1 MKFIDFRNKKIFIAG
16 KNGLLGNAIK
26 KVFKIKEPHS
36 KLLTPS
42 SKDLDLTN
50 LTKTEKWFKKHKPD
64 YVIIAAAKAAGILD
78 NIQRPTI
85 YMIDNIKIQTN
96 LISLSHKYKVKKLIF
111 IGSSCI
117 YPKYA
122 KNPIKEESLLSGALE
137 ETNQWYAITKI
148 HGVKF
153 CQAYKK
159 QFNSNFVSVMPTN
172 LYGIHDKYDEKTSH
186 VIPALIKKFLIAKKK
201 KNKNVEIWGSGNP
214 RREFLFSE
222 DCAEAIY
229 IIMKRDK
236 YYNLINIG
244 SDEEIKIKDL
254 AILIKK
260 ITNYKGNIIF
270 NKKMPDGVKQK
281 KLDITKLKK
290 LGWKQ
295 KTSLKDG
302 IQIVINEI
310 SKKFNYN

>member
-16 KNGLLGNAIK
+16 KNGLLGNSIK

-122 KNPIKEESLLSGALE
+122 KHPIKEESLLSGALE

-159 QFNSNFVSVMPTN
+159 QFNSNFISVMPTN
-172 LYGIHDKYDEKTSH
+172 LYGVNDKYDEQTSH

-201 KNKNVEIWGSGNP
+201 KSKSVEIWGSGSP
-214 RREFLFSE
+214 KREFLFSE
-222 DCAEAIY
+222 DCAEAIHK
-229 IIMKRDK
+229 IMKRNK
-236 YYNLINIG
+236 YYDLINIG

-254 AILIKK
+254 ALKIKK
-260 ITNYKGNIIF
+260 ITNFRGDLKF
-270 NKKMPDGVKQK
+270 NKKMPDGVMQK
-281 KLDITKLKK
+281 KLDITKIKK

-295 KTSLKDG
+295 KINLNEG
-302 IQIVINEI
+302 IKIIVNEI
-310 SKKFNYN
+310 SKKI

>member
-16 KNGLLGNAIK
+16 KNGLLGNSIK
-26 KVFKIKEPHS
+26 KIFKIKEPYS

-96 LISLSHKYKVKKLIF
+96 LIYLSHKYKVKKLIF

-148 HGVKF
+148 HGVKL

-159 QFNSNFVSVMPTN
+159 QFNSNFISVMPTN
-172 LYGIHDKYDEKTSH
+172 LYGINDKYDEQTSH
-186 VIPALIKKFLIAKKK
+186 VIPALIKKFLIAKNKK
-201 KNKNVEIWGSGNP
+201 SKSVEIWGSGSP
-214 RREFLFSE
+214 KREFLFSE
-222 DCAEAIY
+222 DCAEAIHK
-229 IIMKRDK
+229 IMKRNK
-236 YYNLINIG
+236 YYDLINVG

-254 AILIKK
+254 ALKIKK
-260 ITNYKGNIIF
+260 ITNFRGDLKF
-270 NKKMPDGVKQK
+270 NNKMPDGVMQK
-281 KLDITKLKK
+281 NLDINKIKK
-290 LGWKQ
+290 LGWK
-295 KTSLKDG
+295 KK
-302 IQIVINEI
+302 INLNE
-310 SKKFNYN
+310 

>member
-1 MKFIDFRNKKIFIAG
+1 MKFIDFKNKKIFIAG
-16 KNGLLGNAIK
+16 KNGLLGSAIY
-26 KVFKIKEPHS
+26 KVFKTKEPRA
-36 KLLTPS
+36 KYLIPS
-42 SKDLDLTN
+42 SKQLDLTN
-50 LTKTEKWFKKHKPD
+50 LNKTENWFKINRPD
-64 YVIIAAAKAAGILD
+64 YVVIAAAKASGILD
-78 NIQRPTI
+78 NMKSPTF
-85 YMIDNIKIQTN
+85 YMVDNIKIQTN
-96 LISLSHKYKVKKLIF
+96 LISLSHKYKVRKLIF

-117 YPKYA
+117 YPKFS
-122 KNPIKEESLLSGALE
+122 KNPIKEENLLNGFLE

-148 HGVKF
+148 HGIKF
-153 CQAYKK
+153 CEAYKN

-172 LYGIHDKYDEKTSH
+172 LYGINDKYDEKTSH

-201 KNKNVEIWGSGNP
+201 KKKIVEIWGSGNP
-214 RREFLFSE
+214 KREFLFSE

-229 IIMKRDK
+229 TIMKRDK

-254 AILIKK
+254 ALMIKK

-290 LGWKQ
+290 LGWRQ
-295 KTSLKDG
+295 KTNLKDG

>member
-16 KNGLLGNAIK
+16 KNGLLGNSIK
-26 KVFKIKEPHS
+26 KIFKIKEPYS

-96 LISLSHKYKVKKLIF
+96 LIYLSHKYKVKKLIF

-159 QFNSNFVSVMPTN
+159 QFNSNFISVMPTN
-172 LYGIHDKYDEKTSH
+172 LYGVNDKYDEQTSH
-186 VIPALIKKFLIAKKK
+186 VIPALIKKFLFEKKK
-201 KNKNVEIWGSGNP
+201 KSKSVEIWGSGSP
-214 RREFLFSE
+214 KREFLFSE
-222 DCAEAIY
+222 DCAEAIHK
-229 IIMKRDK
+229 IMKRNK
-236 YYNLINIG
+236 YYDLINVG

-254 AILIKK
+254 ALKIKK
-260 ITNYKGNIIF
+260 ITNFRGDLKF
-270 NKKMPDGVKQK
+270 NKKMPDGVMQK
-281 KLDITKLKK
+281 KLDITKIKK

-295 KTSLKDG
+295 KINLNEG
-302 IQIVINEI
+302 IKLIVNEI
-310 SKKFNYN
+310 SKKF

>member
-16 KNGLLGNAIK
+16 KNGLLGNSIK

-148 HGVKF
+148 HGVKL

-159 QFNSNFVSVMPTN
+159 QFNSNFISVMPTN
-172 LYGIHDKYDEKTSH
+172 TYGVNDKYDEQTSH

-201 KNKNVEIWGSGNP
+201 KSKSAEIWGSGSP
-214 RREFLFSE
+214 KREFLFSE
-222 DCAEAIY
+222 DGGEAIHK
-229 IIMKRDK
+229 IMKRNK
-236 YYNLINIG
+236 YYDLINIG

-254 AILIKK
+254 ALKIKK
-260 ITNYKGNIIF
+260 ITNFRGNLKF
-270 NKKMPDGVKQK
+270 NKKMPDGVMQK
-281 KLDITKLKK
+281 KLDITKIKQ

-295 KTSLKDG
+295 KINLNEG
-302 IQIVINEI
+302 IKIIVNEI
-310 SKKFNYN
+310 SKKI

>member
-16 KNGLLGNAIK
+16 KNGLLGNSIK

-96 LISLSHKYKVKKLIF
+96 LIYLSHKYKVKKLIF

-148 HGVKF
+148 HGVKL

-159 QFNSNFVSVMPTN
+159 QFNSNFISVMPTN
-172 LYGIHDKYDEKTSH
+172 LYGINDKYDEQTSH
-186 VIPALIKKFLIAKKK
+186 VIPALIKKFLIAKNKK
-201 KNKNVEIWGSGNP
+201 SKSVEIWGSGSP
-214 RREFLFSE
+214 KREFLFSE
-222 DCAEAIY
+222 DCAEAIHK
-229 IIMKRDK
+229 IMKRNK
-236 YYNLINIG
+236 YYDLINVG

-254 AILIKK
+254 ALKIKK
-260 ITNYKGNIIF
+260 ITNFRG
-270 NKKMPDGVKQK
+270 D
-281 KLDITKLKK
+281 L
-290 LGWKQ
+290 
-295 KTSLKDG
+295 
-302 IQIVINEI
+302 
-310 SKKFNYN
+310 KFN